1 MEQRTASPT
10 PKKVLRIGMVL
21 ARAVLDLESS
31 DVWLVYGKVLLV
43 FDSEVEGLEVEIVRE
58 QKTNLGKG
66 LR

>member
-21 ARAVLDLESS
+21 TRAVLDLESS

-43 FDSEVEGLEVEIVRE
+43 FDSEVEGLEVEMVRE